1 MASSGPGS
9 VVCPACG
16 RLTESDETRC
26 PHCGH
31 LAPNL
36 FGLGRGLNGLLDRVD
51 WTYTLAYACIVLYL
65 LSLVLDASAA
75 ARNLFAPSGRA
86 LAMLGMT
93 WDGPLIVGEG
103 RAAFAYAAPWY
114 TTLSANFLHGS
125 VLHILFNWMWIRSL
139 GPLVEEEL
147 GGARFVLVFVLGG
160 AVGFVVS
167 NFFSGVPTVGASAS
181 IFALL
186 AAHVALGRHHGGS
199 LGGAVSQQALM
210 WAGILLLIGFVMPR
224 VNNFAHIGGFA
235 GGYAI
240 TWLLLRRRLVAGDA
254 LEQLVALAVL
264 LASAMA
270 VALSFLAIGLRLLG
284 R

>member
-1 MASSGPGS
+1 MAGSGPGS

-16 RLTESDETRC
+16 RLTDADEARC
-26 PHCGH
+26 PHCGQ

-51 WTYTLAYACIVLYL
+51 WTHTLAFTCIALYL

-75 ARNLFAPSGRA
+75 AQNMFSPSLKA

-93 WDGPLIVGEG
+93 GDLPLVRGDG
-103 RAAFAYAAPWY
+103 AFVAWSPPWY
-114 TTLSANFLHGS
+114 TVLSANFLHGS

-160 AVGFVVS
+160 ACGFALS
-167 NFFSGVPTVGASAS
+167 NLILGGPTVGASAS

-186 AAHVALGRHHGGS
+186 ASHVALGRHHGGS
-199 LGGAVSQQALM
+199 MGQAVSQQALM
-210 WAGILLLIGFVMPR
+210 WAGIILLIGFVMPR
-224 VNNFAHIGGFA
+224 VNNVAHIGGFI
-235 GGYAI
+235 GGYLL
-240 TWLLLRRRLVAGDA
+240 TTLLLRRRLRAGDA
-254 LEQLVALAVL
+254 LEQLGAIAVL

-270 VALSFLAIGLRLLG
+270 VALSFLGIGLRLLG
-284 R
+284 S

>member
-1 MASSGPGS
+1 MATEGPGS

-16 RLTESDETRC
+16 RLTDADEARC

-36 FGLGRGLNGLLDRVD
+36 FGLGRGLNGLLDRVE
-51 WTYTLAYACIVLYL
+51 WTYAFAYGCIVLYL

-75 ARNLFAPSGRA
+75 AQNMFAPSNRA

-93 WDGPLIVGEG
+93 WGG
-103 RAAFAYAAPWY
+103 APWY

-125 VLHILFNWMWIRSL
+125 ILHILFNWMWIRSL

-160 AVGFVVS
+160 ACGFALS
-167 NFFSGVPTVGASAS
+167 NLLLGGLTVGASAS

-186 AAHVALGRHHGGS
+186 ASHVVLGRHHGGS
-199 LGGAVSQQALM
+199 LGDAVSQQALM
-210 WAGILLLIGFVMPR
+210 WAGMILLLGFVLPN
-224 VNNFAHIGGFA
+224 VNNVAHIGGFA
-235 GGYAI
+235 GGYVL
-240 TWLLLRRRLVAGDA
+240 TKLMLNRRLVAGDA

-264 LASAMA
+264 VASAMA
-270 VALSFLAIGLRLLG
+270 IALSFLRVGLRLFG
-284 R
+284 N